1 MLYLKRTKERKIIV
15 LTKDIES
22 RIISL
27 SFVIL
32 IVLLTIGVIIKFQI
46 LDFAYLLFVIGCFIR
61 YIYIKIH

>member
-1 MLYLKRTKERKIIV
+1 M
-15 LTKDIES
+15 LTKDTES

-46 LDFAYLLFVIGCFIR
+46 LDFAYLLFIIGCFVR
-61 YIYIKIH
+61 YIYIKIN